1 MNRWKPL
8 VFGLV
13 IGLLTGLPLSYA
25 QEEGAEEAATG
36 LAEEQEPV
44 GEAMA
49 PPEEEISDSEV
60 IPDSEEEISDSE
72 VIPDSEDEVSGSEM
86 IADPEDEALDAL
98 LLDEEM
104 TMFELIMKGGVVG
117 WLIIL
122 LSCVALGLV
131 IDYAITI
138 RRSKL
143 APVEDIATFKD
154 LVEKKDL
161 ARLKDVAEAKPTF
174 LSDVLTAGLDEIN
187 LGYPAMIKA
196 MEDTAEARTARQAR
210 RIEHLN
216 VIGNISPMMGL
227 LGTVIGMLRCF
238 NEISQVSGSIDPKQ
252 LAAGI
257 FEALVTTCLGLIVAI
272 PTLYFYAI
280 FRNRLD
286 ELGGEASVAAEQIIA
301 SFKPDGSRTE
311 G

>member
-1 MNRWKPL
+1 MPCDCRPL
-8 VFGLV
+8 ISVFVEL
-13 IGLLTGLPLSYA
+13 I
-25 QEEGAEEAATG
+25 
-36 LAEEQEPV
+36 
-44 GEAMA
+44 A
-49 PPEEEISDSEV
+49 PPE
-60 IPDSEEEISDSE
+60 
-72 VIPDSEDEVSGSEM
+72 
-86 IADPEDEALDAL
+86 AEDEAVDAL

-104 TMFELIMKGGVVG
+104 TMFQLIQKGGVVG
-117 WLIIL
+117 GLIIL

-131 IDYAITI
+131 IDYALTI
-138 RRSKL
+138 RRAKL

-154 LVEKKDL
+154 LVEKQDFTRVKE
-161 ARLKDVAEAKPTF
+161 VAKAKPTF

-286 ELGGEASVAAEQIIA
+286 ELAGEASVAAEQILA
-301 SFKPDGSRTE
+301 SFKPDGTRK
-311 G
+311 GN

>member
-1 MNRWKPL
+1 MNRWTSYAI
-8 VFGLV
+8 GLA
-13 IGLLTGLPLSYA
+13 ILLLTGVSVSNA
-25 QEEGAEEAATG
+25 QVDSTEETEIGVVEEEVV
-36 LAEEQEPV
+36 EEVVLEEEEPV
-44 GEAMA
+44 AEMIA
-49 PPEEEISDSEV
+49 PPE
-60 IPDSEEEISDSE
+60 
-72 VIPDSEDEVSGSEM
+72 
-86 IADPEDEALDAL
+86 AEDEAVDAL

-104 TMFELIMKGGVVG
+104 TMFQLIQKGGVVG
-117 WLIIL
+117 GLIIL

-131 IDYAITI
+131 IDYALTI
-138 RRSKL
+138 RRAKL

-154 LVEKKDL
+154 LVEKQDFTRVKE
-161 ARLKDVAEAKPTF
+161 VAKAKPTF

-286 ELGGEASVAAEQIIA
+286 ELAGEASVAAEQILA
-301 SFKPDGSRTE
+301 SFKPDGTQKGS
-311 G
+311 

>member
-1 MNRWKPL
+1 MNRWKPFI
-8 VFGLV
+8 FGLV
-13 IGLLTGLPLSYA
+13 IALLAGLSLSYA
-25 QEEGAEEAATG
+25 QEEDVEEATLG
-36 LAEEQEPV
+36 IAEEQEPV
-44 GEAMA
+44 GEMMA
-49 PPEEEISDSEV
+49 APEES
-60 IPDSEEEISDSE
+60 P
-72 VIPDSEDEVSGSEM
+72 GSEM
-86 IADPEDEALDAL
+86 MAAPEESPGSEIISDPEDEALDAL

-117 WLIIL
+117 GLIIL

-131 IDYAITI
+131 IDYALTI
-138 RRSKL
+138 RRAKL
-143 APVEDIATFKD
+143 APVEDIATFKE
-154 LVEKKDL
+154 LVEKQDFTRVKE
-161 ARLKDVAEAKPTF
+161 VAKAKPTF

-301 SFKPDGSRTE
+301 SFKPDGSQT
-311 G
+311 GS

>member
-1 MNRWKPL
+1 MNRWTSYAI
-8 VFGLV
+8 GLA
-13 IGLLTGLPLSYA
+13 ILLLTGVSVSNA
-25 QEEGAEEAATG
+25 QVDSTEETEIDVVEEGVLEEEV
-36 LAEEQEPV
+36 LEQEDPV
-44 GEAMA
+44 AEMIA
-49 PPEEEISDSEV
+49 PPEA
-60 IPDSEEEISDSE
+60 
-72 VIPDSEDEVSGSEM
+72 EDR
-86 IADPEDEALDAL
+86 ALDAL

-104 TMFELIMKGGVVG
+104 TMFQLIQKGGVVG
-117 WLIIL
+117 GLIIL

-138 RRSKL
+138 RRAKL
-143 APVEDIATFKD
+143 APVEDIAAFKD
-154 LVEKKDL
+154 LVKKRDFT
-161 ARLKDVAEAKPTF
+161 RVKEVAKSKPTF

-286 ELGGEASVAAEQIIA
+286 ELAGEASVAAEQILA
-301 SFKPDGSRTE
+301 TFKPDGTQKGS
-311 G
+311 

>member
-1 MNRWKPL
+1 MSRWKPFVFSFVIALL
-8 VFGLV
+8 VGV
-13 IGLLTGLPLSYA
+13 SLSHA
-25 QEEGAEEAATG
+25 QGEGAEEAAIG
-36 LAEEQEPV
+36 LADEAAV
-44 GEAMA
+44 GVA
-49 PPEEEISDSEV
+49 EEEESAREMTPAV
-60 IPDSEEEISDSE
+60 Q
-72 VIPDSEDEVSGSEM
+72 EDAPGSEM
-86 IADPEDEALDAL
+86 ITDPEDEALDAL

-117 WLIIL
+117 GLIIL

-143 APVEDIATFKD
+143 APAEDIDTFKD
-154 LVEKKDL
+154 LVEKQDL
-161 ARLKDVAEAKPTF
+161 ARVREVAKDKPTF

-196 MEDTAEARTARQAR
+196 MEDTAEAHTAKQAR

-286 ELGGEASVAAEQIIA
+286 ELGGEASVAAEQILA
-301 SFKPDGSRTE
+301 CFKPDGSKTE
-311 G
+311 S

>member
-1 MNRWKPL
+1 MNRWKPYAI
-8 VFGLV
+8 GLV
-13 IGLLTGLPLSYA
+13 IALVAGVSLSYA
-25 QEEGAEEAATG
+25 QGEGTEETEIGLVEE
-36 LAEEQEPV
+36 EEPV
-44 GEAMA
+44 AEMMA
-49 PPEEEISDSEV
+49 APE
-60 IPDSEEEISDSE
+60 
-72 VIPDSEDEVSGSEM
+72 
-86 IADPEDEALDAL
+86 PEDRAVDAL
-98 LLDEEM
+98 LLDEDM
-104 TMFELIMKGGVVG
+104 TMFQLIMKGGVVG
-117 WLIIL
+117 GLIIL

-138 RRSKL
+138 RRGKL
-143 APVEDIATFKD
+143 APVEDIAIFND
-154 LVEKKDL
+154 LVEKKDFP
-161 ARLKDVAEAKPTF
+161 RLKEVAKTKPTF

-196 MEDTAEARTARQAR
+196 MEDTAESHTARQAR

-252 LAAGI
+252 LAGGI

-286 ELGGEASVAAEQIIA
+286 ELAGEASVAAEQIIA
-301 SFKPDGSRTE
+301 SFKPDGTQKGS
-311 G
+311 

>member
-1 MNRWKPL
+1 MNRWTSCA
-8 VFGLV
+8 
-13 IGLLTGLPLSYA
+13 IGLAIVLLTAVSVSNA
-25 QEEGAEEAATG
+25 QVDGTEETQIG
-36 LAEEQEPV
+36 LAEEGILEEELLEEEEPFT
-44 GEAMA
+44 EKIA
-49 PPEEEISDSEV
+49 PPE
-60 IPDSEEEISDSE
+60 
-72 VIPDSEDEVSGSEM
+72 
-86 IADPEDEALDAL
+86 AEDEAVDAL

-104 TMFELIMKGGVVG
+104 TLFQLILKGGVVG
-117 WLIIL
+117 GLIIL

-138 RRSKL
+138 RRAKL
-143 APVEDIATFKD
+143 APVEDVATFKD
-154 LVEKKDL
+154 LVAKKDITRVKEL
-161 ARLKDVAEAKPTF
+161 AKAKPTF

-286 ELGGEASVAAEQIIA
+286 ELAGEASVAAEQIIA
-301 SFKPDGSRTE
+301 CFKADGPRMGS
-311 G
+311 

>member
-1 MNRWKPL
+1 MNRWTSYAI
-8 VFGLV
+8 GLA
-13 IGLLTGLPLSYA
+13 ILLLTGVSVSNA
-25 QEEGAEEAATG
+25 QVDSTEETEIGVVEEEVVEEVVLEEEKPVAE
-36 LAEEQEPV
+36 LI
-44 GEAMA
+44 A
-49 PPEEEISDSEV
+49 PPE
-60 IPDSEEEISDSE
+60 
-72 VIPDSEDEVSGSEM
+72 
-86 IADPEDEALDAL
+86 AEDEAVDAL

-104 TMFELIMKGGVVG
+104 TMFQLIQKGGVVG
-117 WLIIL
+117 GLIIL

-131 IDYAITI
+131 IDYALTI
-138 RRSKL
+138 RRAKL

-154 LVEKKDL
+154 LVEKQDFTRVKE
-161 ARLKDVAEAKPTF
+161 VAKAKPTF

-286 ELGGEASVAAEQIIA
+286 ELAGEASVAAEQIVA
-301 SFKPDGSRTE
+301 SFKPDGTQKGS
-311 G
+311 

>member
-1 MNRWKPL
+1 M
-8 VFGLV
+8 VYDSVEIACFGLV
-13 IGLLTGLPLSYA
+13 IALLAGVPLSSA
-25 QEEGAEEAATG
+25 QEEGAEEAALG

-44 GEAMA
+44 GEMMA
-49 PPEEEISDSEV
+49 VPEEEA
-60 IPDSEEEISDSE
+60 PGNEI
-72 VIPDSEDEVSGSEM
+72 M
-86 IADPEDEALDAL
+86 TDPEDEALDAL

-117 WLIIL
+117 GLIIL

-138 RRSKL
+138 RRAKL
-143 APVEDIATFKD
+143 APAEDIATFRE
-154 LVEKKDL
+154 LVEKKDI
-161 ARLKDVAEAKPTF
+161 ARVKEVAKAKPTF
-174 LSDVLTAGLDEIN
+174 LSDVLTSGLDEIN

-286 ELGGEASVAAEQIIA
+286 ELGGEASVAAEQILA
-301 SFKPDGSRTE
+301 SFKPDGTQK
-311 G
+311 GT

>member
-1 MNRWKPL
+1 MNRWT
-8 VFGLV
+8 FYA
-13 IGLLTGLPLSYA
+13 IGLAILLLAGVSVSNA
-25 QEEGAEEAATG
+25 QVESMEEIEARVAEEGAEQG
-36 LAEEQEPV
+36 VL
-44 GEAMA
+44 
-49 PPEEEISDSEV
+49 EEEV
-60 IPDSEEEISDSE
+60 LEEEDS
-72 VIPDSEDEVSGSEM
+72 VDEM
-86 IADPEDEALDAL
+86 IAPTDAEDAAVDAL

-104 TMFELIMKGGVVG
+104 TMFQLILKGGVVG
-117 WLIIL
+117 GLIIL

-138 RRSKL
+138 RRVKL
-143 APVEDIATFKD
+143 APEEDIATFKD
-154 LVEKKDL
+154 LVERQDITRVKE
-161 ARLKDVAEAKPTF
+161 VAKAKPTF

-196 MEDTAEARTARQAR
+196 MEDTAEARTAKQAR

-286 ELGGEASVAAEQIIA
+286 ELAGEASVAAEQIIA
-301 SFKPDGSRTE
+301 SFKPDGTRK
-311 G
+311 GD

>member
-1 MNRWKPL
+1 M
-8 VFGLV
+8 GLMIV
-13 IGLLTGLPLSYA
+13 LLTSVSLSSAQVEGLEENA
-25 QEEGAEEAATG
+25 VGAVEEEGTVTERLT
-36 LAEEQEPV
+36 
-44 GEAMA
+44 
-49 PPEEEISDSEV
+49 
-60 IPDSEEEISDSE
+60 
-72 VIPDSEDEVSGSEM
+72 
-86 IADPEDEALDAL
+86 PEDEGADAL
-98 LLDEEM
+98 LMDEEM

-117 WLIIL
+117 GLIIL

-138 RRSKL
+138 RRVKL
-143 APVEDIATFKD
+143 APVEDIALFKG
-154 LVEKKDL
+154 LVENKELDQVKE
-161 ARLKDVAEAKPTF
+161 VAKTKPTF
-174 LSDVLTAGLDEIN
+174 LADVLTAGLEEIR

-196 MEDTAEARTARQAR
+196 MEDTAEANSARFAR

-238 NEISQVSGSIDPKQ
+238 NEISQVSGSIDPKL

-286 ELGGEASVAAEQIIA
+286 ELAGEASVAAEQIVA
-301 SFKPDGSRTE
+301 SFKPE
-311 G
+311 GNQKGI

>member
-1 MNRWKPL
+1 MNRWKVPALGFVMAL
-8 VFGLV
+8 VMSV
-13 IGLLTGLPLSYA
+13 CPVHA
-25 QEEGAEEAATG
+25 QEEGPE
-36 LAEEQEPV
+36 EPV
-44 GEAMA
+44 ALPAEVEERAAGTVPAGASGDEIMA
-49 PPEEEISDSEV
+49 
-60 IPDSEEEISDSE
+60 
-72 VIPDSEDEVSGSEM
+72 
-86 IADPEDEALDAL
+86 APEDEALDAL

-117 WLIIL
+117 GLIIL

-131 IDYAITI
+131 IDYAMTI
-138 RRSKL
+138 RRARL
-143 APVEDIATFKD
+143 APVEDIAEFRD
-154 LVEKKDL
+154 LVAKKDFTRVREAAQ
-161 ARLKDVAEAKPTF
+161 ARPTF
-174 LSDVLTAGLDEIN
+174 LSHVVTAGLEEVN
-187 LGYPAMIKA
+187 LGYQAMVKA
-196 MEDTAEARTARQAR
+196 MEDTAEALTAKQAR

-238 NEISQVSGSIDPKQ
+238 NEISQVSGSIDPKL

-286 ELGGEASVAAEQIIA
+286 ELAGEASVAAEQIL
-301 SFKPDGSRTE
+301 STFKSDAAPKGT
-311 G
+311 

>member
-1 MNRWKPL
+1 MAFL
-8 VFGLV
+8 M
-13 IGLLTGLPLSYA
+13 LLLAGPALSYA
-25 QEEGAEEAATG
+25 QDAALEEIGAGPAELKEAA
-36 LAEEQEPV
+36 QET
-44 GEAMA
+44 MA
-49 PPEEEISDSEV
+49 
-60 IPDSEEEISDSE
+60 
-72 VIPDSEDEVSGSEM
+72 
-86 IADPEDEALDAL
+86 APEDEAADAVL
-98 LLDEEM
+98 AEEKM
-104 TMFELIMKGGVVG
+104 TLFELVQKGGVVG
-117 WLIIL
+117 WLIIV

-143 APVEDIATFKD
+143 APAEDLATFKD
-154 LVEKKDL
+154 LVEKQDFGRVL
-161 ARLKDVAEAKPTF
+161 EVARARPTF
-174 LSDVLTAGLDEIN
+174 LADVLSAGLNEMR

-196 MEDTAEARTARQAR
+196 MEDTAESHTARQAR

-286 ELGGEASVAAEQIIA
+286 ELAGEASVAAEQIIA
-301 SFKPDGSRTE
+301 SFKPVGT
-311 G
+311 GKGA

>member
-1 MNRWKPL
+1 MNRWKPF
-8 VFGLV
+8 VFCLV
-13 IGLLTGLPLSYA
+13 IALLAGLSVSYA
-25 QEEGAEEAATG
+25 QEEVAEETG
-36 LAEEQEPV
+36 PGSAEEQEPV
-44 GEAMA
+44 GERMDA
-49 PPEEEISDSEV
+49 PEEPADH
-60 IPDSEEEISDSE
+60 
-72 VIPDSEDEVSGSEM
+72 EM
-86 IADPEDEALDAL
+86 IVDPEDEALDAL

-117 WLIIL
+117 GLIIL
-122 LSCVALGLV
+122 LSCMALGLV

-138 RRSKL
+138 RRAKL

-154 LVEKKDL
+154 LVEKKDF
-161 ARLKDVAEAKPTF
+161 ARLKEVAAERPTF
-174 LSDVLTAGLDEIN
+174 LSDVLTAGLDEAN

-286 ELGGEASVAAEQIIA
+286 ELAGEASVAAEQIIGT
-301 SFKPDGSRTE
+301 FKPDGTQAGS
-311 G
+311 

>member
-1 MNRWKPL
+1 MAFL
-8 VFGLV
+8 M
-13 IGLLTGLPLSYA
+13 LLLAGPALSYA
-25 QEEGAEEAATG
+25 QDSALEEIGAGPAEQKEAA
-36 LAEEQEPV
+36 QET
-44 GEAMA
+44 MA
-49 PPEEEISDSEV
+49 
-60 IPDSEEEISDSE
+60 
-72 VIPDSEDEVSGSEM
+72 
-86 IADPEDEALDAL
+86 APEDEAADAVL
-98 LLDEEM
+98 AEEEM
-104 TMFELIMKGGVVG
+104 TLFQLVQKGGLVG

-143 APVEDIATFKD
+143 APAEDFATFKD
-154 LVEKKDL
+154 LVEKQDL
-161 ARLKDVAEAKPTF
+161 GRVREVAKKRATF
-174 LSDVLTAGLDEIN
+174 LGDVLAAGLNEVN

-196 MEDTAEARTARQAR
+196 MEDTAEFHTARQAR

-216 VIGNISPMMGL
+216 VIANISPMLGL
-227 LGTVIGMLRCF
+227 LGTVTGMLRCF

-272 PTLYFYAI
+272 PSLYFYAI

-286 ELGGEASVAAEQIIA
+286 ELAGEASVAAEQIIA
-301 SFKPDGSRTE
+301 SFKPAGTE
-311 G
+311 KGA

>member
-8 VFGLV
+8 VLGLV
-13 IGLLTGLPLSYA
+13 IALLAGVSLSYA
-25 QEEGAEEAATG
+25 QEEGTEEETIG

-44 GEAMA
+44 AEAMA
-49 PPEEEISDSEV
+49 APEEEAA
-60 IPDSEEEISDSE
+60 
-72 VIPDSEDEVSGSEM
+72 GNEM

-138 RRSKL
+138 RRAKL
-143 APVEDIATFKD
+143 APVEDIATFKE
-154 LVEKKDL
+154 LVEKKDFT
-161 ARLKDVAEAKPTF
+161 RIKEVAKAKPTF

-301 SFKPDGSRTE
+301 SFKPDGNQTGS
-311 G
+311 

>member
-1 MNRWKPL
+1 MNRWKAVAMAL
-8 VFGLV
+8 LIMLIAGGSLGYAQSGGTEEDTGIGLV
-13 IGLLTGLPLSYA
+13 
-25 QEEGAEEAATG
+25 EGEEATT
-36 LAEEQEPV
+36 EI
-44 GEAMA
+44 MA
-49 PPEEEISDSEV
+49 PP
-60 IPDSEEEISDSE
+60 
-72 VIPDSEDEVSGSEM
+72 
-86 IADPEDEALDAL
+86 PEDRAVDAMMP
-98 LLDEEM
+98 DEEM
-104 TMFELIMKGGVVG
+104 TMFQLVVKGGVVG
-117 WLIIL
+117 GLIIL

-138 RRSKL
+138 RRAKL
-143 APVEDIATFKD
+143 APVEDVTAFKEM
-154 LVEKKDL
+154 VEKRDFGRVREMAK
-161 ARLKDVAEAKPTF
+161 ARPTF
-174 LSDVLTAGLDEIN
+174 LAAVVTAGLDELN

-196 MEDTAEARTARQAR
+196 MEDTAEAHTARQAR

-238 NEISQVSGSIDPKQ
+238 NEISQVSGSIDPKL

-286 ELGGEASVAAEQIIA
+286 ELAGEASVAAEQIL
-301 SFKPDGSRTE
+301 SFFKSDGGQKGS
-311 G
+311 

>member
-8 VFGLV
+8 VLGLV
-13 IGLLTGLPLSYA
+13 IALLAGVSLSSA
-25 QEEGAEEAATG
+25 QEEPAEEAVTG
-36 LAEEQEPV
+36 FAEEQEPA
-44 GEAMA
+44 GEMMA
-49 PPEEEISDSEV
+49 AQEEET
-60 IPDSEEEISDSE
+60 P
-72 VIPDSEDEVSGSEM
+72 GNEM

-98 LLDEEM
+98 LLNEEM

-117 WLIIL
+117 GLIIL

-138 RRSKL
+138 RRAKL
-143 APVEDIATFKD
+143 APVEDIATFRD
-154 LVEKKDL
+154 LVAKRDFTRVKE
-161 ARLKDVAEAKPTF
+161 VAKEKPTF

-286 ELGGEASVAAEQIIA
+286 ELAGDASVAAEQILA
-301 SFKPDGSRTE
+301 SFKPDGTQK
-311 G
+311 GN

>member
-13 IGLLTGLPLSYA
+13 IALLTGPSLSYA
-25 QEEGAEEAATG
+25 QEEGTEEEAIG
-36 LAEEQEPV
+36 SAEEQEPLS
-44 GEAMA
+44 ETMA
-49 PPEEEISDSEV
+49 AAEEEA
-60 IPDSEEEISDSE
+60 
-72 VIPDSEDEVSGSEM
+72 SGSETT
-86 IADPEDEALDAL
+86 ADPEDQAPDAL
-98 LLDEEM
+98 RVDEEM
-104 TMFELIMKGGVVG
+104 TLFELIMKGGVIG
-117 WLIIL
+117 GLIIL

-138 RRSKL
+138 RRAKL
-143 APVEDIATFKD
+143 APVEDIAAFKD
-154 LVEKKDL
+154 LVEKKDF
-161 ARLKDVAEAKPTF
+161 ARLKEVAKAKPTL

-216 VIGNISPMMGL
+216 VIANISPMMGL
-227 LGTVIGMLRCF
+227 LGTVTGMLRCF

-272 PTLYFYAI
+272 PALYFYAI

-301 SFKPDGSRTE
+301 AFKPDGSQT
-311 G
+311 GN

>member
-1 MNRWKPL
+1 MNRWTSCA
-8 VFGLV
+8 
-13 IGLLTGLPLSYA
+13 IGLAIVLLTAVSVSNA
-25 QEEGAEEAATG
+25 QVDGTEETQIG
-36 LAEEQEPV
+36 LAEEGILEEELLEEEEPFT
-44 GEAMA
+44 EKIA
-49 PPEEEISDSEV
+49 PPE
-60 IPDSEEEISDSE
+60 
-72 VIPDSEDEVSGSEM
+72 
-86 IADPEDEALDAL
+86 AEDEAVDAL

-104 TMFELIMKGGVVG
+104 TLFQLILKGGVVG
-117 WLIIL
+117 GLIIL

-138 RRSKL
+138 RRAKL
-143 APVEDIATFKD
+143 APVEDVATFKD
-154 LVEKKDL
+154 LVAKKDITRVKEL
-161 ARLKDVAEAKPTF
+161 AKAKPTF

-286 ELGGEASVAAEQIIA
+286 ELGGEAAVAAEQIVA
-301 SFKPDGSRTE
+301 AFKSGGGKERN
-311 G
+311 

>member
-1 MNRWKPL
+1 MEWNEREAREMKRSKSFWMAL
-8 VFGLV
+8 LAVFLFGVSPAL
-13 IGLLTGLPLSYA
+13 A
-25 QEEGAEEAATG
+25 QEEAPGETGTGFVEEEENAAEMMAAT
-36 LAEEQEPV
+36 E
-44 GEAMA
+44 
-49 PPEEEISDSEV
+49 
-60 IPDSEEEISDSE
+60 
-72 VIPDSEDEVSGSEM
+72 
-86 IADPEDEALDAL
+86 EDEAVDAL
-98 LLDEEM
+98 MAEEEM
-104 TMFELIMKGGVVG
+104 TLFQLIMKGGVVG

-138 RRSKL
+138 RRAKL
-143 APVEDIATFKD
+143 APVEDIAAFKD
-154 LVEKKDL
+154 LVQRKDFSRVTE
-161 ARLKDVAEAKPTF
+161 AAKAKPTF
-174 LSDVLTAGLDEIN
+174 LGDVLTAGLSEIN
-187 LGYPAMIKA
+187 LGYPAMVKA
-196 MEDTAEARTARQAR
+196 MEDTAEAHTARQAR

-286 ELGGEASVAAEQIIA
+286 ELAGEASLAAEQILA
-301 SFKPDGSRTE
+301 TFKPDAAGKGS
-311 G
+311 

>member
-1 MNRWKPL
+1 MNRWKPF
-8 VFGLV
+8 VFGIVIALV
-13 IGLLTGLPLSYA
+13 AGVSLSYA
-25 QEEGAEEAATG
+25 QEEVLEEGTAGLLEEEALSGDTTA
-36 LAEEQEPV
+36 A
-44 GEAMA
+44 
-49 PPEEEISDSEV
+49 PEEGAGDAVVAEPEPTD
-60 IPDSEEEISDSE
+60 
-72 VIPDSEDEVSGSEM
+72 GNEM
-86 IADPEDEALDAL
+86 IVDPEDEALDTL

-117 WLIIL
+117 GLIIL
-122 LSCVALGLV
+122 LSCMALGLV

-138 RRSKL
+138 RRARL
-143 APVEDIATFKD
+143 APVEDISTFKD
-154 LVEKKDL
+154 LVEKKDFAGVNAL
-161 ARLKDVAEAKPTF
+161 AKEKPTF
-174 LSDVLTAGLDEIN
+174 LSDVLTAGLAEIN

-196 MEDTAEARTARQAR
+196 MEDKAEAHTARQAR

-238 NEISQVSGSIDPKQ
+238 NEISQVTGSIDPKQ

-301 SFKPDGSRTE
+301 SFKPDGTE
-311 G
+311 KGS

>member
-1 MNRWKPL
+1 MNRWTP
-8 VFGLV
+8 FA
-13 IGLLTGLPLSYA
+13 IGLTIALLMGVSLAFA
-25 QEEGAEEAATG
+25 QEEGAEEAGIG
-36 LAEEQEPV
+36 LVEEQEPV
-44 GEAMA
+44 AEMM
-49 PPEEEISDSEV
+49 P
-60 IPDSEEEISDSE
+60 SEEAEAPADEIMS
-72 VIPDSEDEVSGSEM
+72 
-86 IADPEDEALDAL
+86 APEDEALDAL

-117 WLIIL
+117 GLIIL

-138 RRSKL
+138 RRAKL
-143 APVEDIATFKD
+143 APVEDIATFQD
-154 LVEKKDL
+154 LVAKKDFT
-161 ARLKDVAEAKPTF
+161 RLKEVAGSKPTF
-174 LSDVLTAGLDEIN
+174 LSDVLTAGLEEIN
-187 LGYPAMIKA
+187 LGYQAMIKA
-196 MEDTAEARTARQAR
+196 MEDTAEAHTARQAR

-238 NEISQVSGSIDPKQ
+238 NEISQVSGSIDPKL

-286 ELGGEASVAAEQIIA
+286 ELAGEASVAAEQIIA
-301 SFKPDGSRTE
+301 SFKADGAPKGS
-311 G
+311 

>member
-1 MNRWKPL
+1 MNRWHIYTM
-8 VFGLV
+8 GLV
-13 IGLLTGLPLSYA
+13 IALLTGAALSSA
-25 QEEGAEEAATG
+25 QVEGVEENEIGI
-36 LAEEQEPV
+36 V
-44 GEAMA
+44 
-49 PPEEEISDSEV
+49 EEEETV
-60 IPDSEEEISDSE
+60 A
-72 VIPDSEDEVSGSEM
+72 EM
-86 IADPEDEALDAL
+86 PAPEDEGVDAL
-98 LLDEEM
+98 LMDEEM

-117 WLIIL
+117 GLIIL
-122 LSCVALGLV
+122 LSCVAMGLV

-138 RRSKL
+138 RRVKL
-143 APVEDIATFKD
+143 APAEDIGLFKD
-154 LVEKKDL
+154 LVEKNDL
-161 ARLKDVAEAKPTF
+161 GQVKELAKTKPTF
-174 LSDVLTAGLDEIN
+174 LSDVLTAGLEEID

-196 MEDTAEARTARQAR
+196 MEDKAEAQSARLAR

-238 NEISQVSGSIDPKQ
+238 NEISQVSGSIDPKL

-286 ELGGEASVAAEQIIA
+286 ELTGEASVAAEQIVA
-301 SFKPDGSRTE
+301 SFKSDGNRK
-311 G
+311 GA

>member
-1 MNRWKPL
+1 MNRWTSYAI
-8 VFGLV
+8 GLA
-13 IGLLTGLPLSYA
+13 ILLLTGVSVSNA
-25 QEEGAEEAATG
+25 QVDSTEETEIGVVEEEVV
-36 LAEEQEPV
+36 EEVVLEEEEPV
-44 GEAMA
+44 AEMIA
-49 PPEEEISDSEV
+49 PPE
-60 IPDSEEEISDSE
+60 
-72 VIPDSEDEVSGSEM
+72 
-86 IADPEDEALDAL
+86 AEDEAVDAL

-104 TMFELIMKGGVVG
+104 TMFQLIQKGGVVG
-117 WLIIL
+117 GLIIL

-131 IDYAITI
+131 IDYALTI
-138 RRSKL
+138 RRAKL

-154 LVEKKDL
+154 LVEKQDFTRVKE
-161 ARLKDVAEAKPTF
+161 VAKAKPTF

-286 ELGGEASVAAEQIIA
+286 ELAGEASVAAEQIVA
-301 SFKPDGSRTE
+301 SFKPDGTQKGS
-311 G
+311 

>member
-1 MNRWKPL
+1 MNRWKPF
-8 VFGLV
+8 VFGLL
-13 IGLLTGLPLSYA
+13 IALLAGLPLSYA
-25 QEEGAEEAATG
+25 QEEAAEETG
-36 LAEEQEPV
+36 LGIAEEQEPV
-44 GEAMA
+44 GEMVAG
-49 PPEEEISDSEV
+49 PEEEADG
-60 IPDSEEEISDSE
+60 D
-72 VIPDSEDEVSGSEM
+72 EM

-98 LLDEEM
+98 MLDEEM

-117 WLIIL
+117 GLIIL
-122 LSCVALGLV
+122 LSCMALGLV

-138 RRSKL
+138 RRAKL
-143 APVEDIATFKD
+143 APVDDIATFKE
-154 LVEKKDL
+154 LVEKKDF
-161 ARLKDVAEAKPTF
+161 ARLKEVAAERPTF
-174 LSDVLTAGLDEIN
+174 LSDVLTAGLDEVN

-196 MEDTAEARTARQAR
+196 MEDTAEAKTARQAR

-286 ELGGEASVAAEQIIA
+286 ELAGEASVAAEQIIG
-301 SFKPDGSRTE
+301 SFKPDGSQK
-311 G
+311 GI

>member
-1 MNRWKPL
+1 MNRWTSYAI
-8 VFGLV
+8 GLA
-13 IGLLTGLPLSYA
+13 ILLLTGVSVSNA
-25 QEEGAEEAATG
+25 QVDSTEETEIGVVEEEVAEEVV
-36 LAEEQEPV
+36 LEEEEPV
-44 GEAMA
+44 AEMIA
-49 PPEEEISDSEV
+49 PPE
-60 IPDSEEEISDSE
+60 
-72 VIPDSEDEVSGSEM
+72 
-86 IADPEDEALDAL
+86 AEDEAVDAL

-104 TMFELIMKGGVVG
+104 TMFQLIQKGGVVG
-117 WLIIL
+117 GLIIL

-131 IDYAITI
+131 IDYALTI
-138 RRSKL
+138 RRAKL

-154 LVEKKDL
+154 LVEKQDFTRVKE
-161 ARLKDVAEAKPTF
+161 VAKAKPTF

-196 MEDTAEARTARQAR
+196 MEDIAEARTARQAR

-286 ELGGEASVAAEQIIA
+286 ELAGEASVAAEQILA
-301 SFKPDGSRTE
+301 SFKPDGTQKGS
-311 G
+311 

>member
-1 MNRWKPL
+1 MNRWTSYAI
-8 VFGLV
+8 GLA
-13 IGLLTGLPLSYA
+13 ILLLTGVSVSNA
-25 QEEGAEEAATG
+25 QVDSTEETEIGVVEEEVVEEVVLEEEKPVAE
-36 LAEEQEPV
+36 LI
-44 GEAMA
+44 A
-49 PPEEEISDSEV
+49 PPE
-60 IPDSEEEISDSE
+60 
-72 VIPDSEDEVSGSEM
+72 
-86 IADPEDEALDAL
+86 AEDEAVDAL

-104 TMFELIMKGGVVG
+104 TMFQLIQKGGVVG
-117 WLIIL
+117 GLIIL

-131 IDYAITI
+131 IDYALTI
-138 RRSKL
+138 RRPKL

-154 LVEKKDL
+154 LVEKQDFTRVKE
-161 ARLKDVAEAKPTF
+161 VAKAKPTF

-286 ELGGEASVAAEQIIA
+286 ELAGEASVAAEQIVA
-301 SFKPDGSRTE
+301 SFKPDGTQKGS
-311 G
+311 

>member
-1 MNRWKPL
+1 MKRWKTYAMA
-8 VFGLV
+8 
-13 IGLLTGLPLSYA
+13 LLIVLLAGGSLSYA
-25 QEEGAEEAATG
+25 QGEATEEETGIGLVEGEGTATG
-36 LAEEQEPV
+36 ITA
-44 GEAMA
+44 A
-49 PPEEEISDSEV
+49 
-60 IPDSEEEISDSE
+60 
-72 VIPDSEDEVSGSEM
+72 
-86 IADPEDEALDAL
+86 PEDQALDAL
-98 LLDEEM
+98 MPHEEM
-104 TMFELIMKGGVVG
+104 TMFQLIMKGGVVG
-117 WLIIL
+117 GLIIL

-138 RRSKL
+138 RRAKL
-143 APVEDIATFKD
+143 APVEDVATFKD
-154 LVEKKDL
+154 LVEKKDFSQV
-161 ARLKDVAEAKPTF
+161 REVAKANPTF
-174 LSDVLTAGLDEIN
+174 LGAVLTAGLDEVN

-196 MEDTAEARTARQAR
+196 MEDTAEAHTARQAR

-286 ELGGEASVAAEQIIA
+286 ELAGEASVAAEQIL
-301 SFKPDGSRTE
+301 SFFKSDGEQKGS
-311 G
+311 

>member
-1 MNRWKPL
+1 M
-8 VFGLV
+8 GL
-13 IGLLTGLPLSYA
+13 T
-25 QEEGAEEAATG
+25 EE
-36 LAEEQEPV
+36 EPV
-44 GEAMA
+44 GEMMA
-49 PPEEEISDSEV
+49 DPEEDA
-60 IPDSEEEISDSE
+60 
-72 VIPDSEDEVSGSEM
+72 SGSKM
-86 IADPEDEALDAL
+86 MVDPEDEALDAL

-117 WLIIL
+117 GLIIL

-138 RRSKL
+138 RRAKL
-143 APVEDIATFKD
+143 APVDDIATFKD
-154 LVEKKDL
+154 LVEKQDL
-161 ARLKDVAEAKPTF
+161 TRVREVAKERPTF
-174 LSDVLTAGLDEIN
+174 LSDVLTAGLDEVN
-187 LGYPAMIKA
+187 LGYPSMIKA
-196 MEDTAEARTARQAR
+196 MEDTAEARTAKQAR

-301 SFKPDGSRTE
+301 SYKPDGSQT
-311 G
+311 GS